1 MQICMYREVE
11 WHVRLV
17 FWPSACI
24 VCGLRHMKGVVYG
37 VDLIESF
44 RGAHDDGPQVAKKCG
59 ERRPRRLCRHRL
71 RSRPRSR

>member
-44 RGAHDDGPQVAKKCG
+44 PHPLLYLPKVGMGG
-59 ERRPRRLCRHRL
+59 
-71 RSRPRSR
+71 PRSHGTTQV